1 MNNHTNSAVTPDIFK
16 DRQLR
21 LWTLLWKDAQGN
33 QVGHAEYY
41 PTKALAT
48 QFAAQGF
55 NQWRD

>member
-1 MNNHTNSAVTPDIFK
+1 MKNRDYSGPIVADVFK
-16 DRQLR
+16 DADLR
-21 LWTLLWKDAQGN
+21 LWTLLWKDTQGN

-55 NQWRD
+55 NQE